1 MKITRTS
8 ILSGTTN
15 TREIAITEQ
24 QLDQM
29 KRMKNI
35 QWLCPQLSADD
46 REFIISGI
54 LPEEWDA
61 AFNGTE

>member
-8 ILSGTTN
+8 ILSNTTN

-61 AFNGTE
+61 AFKGTE